1 MKRKRSIIV
10 LFLLISFLFVGCSAK
25 HHSFLTRDDVLSITF
40 DNELKHTQYW
50 NKHDVWDFSG
60 VDALFLFEN
69 DDTYCLEITDPSFSY
84 DVFPLSPVGLE
95 LSDNKADKT
104 IVSLTN
110 IKYTN
115 ANGLVYE
122 IEDVDYE
129 VTIVE
134 YPYSEDKVSFNKNAP
149 LFIII
154 FCSGVIIAV
163 IIIVAYNRKARTKK

>member
-1 MKRKRSIIV
+1 MKRNIIA
-10 LFLLISFLFVGCSAK
+10 LFLLISFLFSGCSEK
-25 HHSFLTRDDVLSITF
+25 HHSFLTRDDVSSIVF
-40 DNELKHTQYW
+40 DSELKHTQYW
-50 NKHDVWDFSG
+50 NKHDAWDFTG
-60 VDALFLFEN
+60 VDAYFLFEN
-69 DDTYCLEITDPSFSY
+69 YDTYCLEITDLSFSY

-95 LSDNKADKT
+95 LSENKADKT
-104 IVSLTN
+104 LVSLTN

-134 YPYSEDKVSFNKNAP
+134 YPYSEEKVSFNKHAP

-163 IIIVAYNRKARTKK
+163 IIIIAYNRKTRTKK